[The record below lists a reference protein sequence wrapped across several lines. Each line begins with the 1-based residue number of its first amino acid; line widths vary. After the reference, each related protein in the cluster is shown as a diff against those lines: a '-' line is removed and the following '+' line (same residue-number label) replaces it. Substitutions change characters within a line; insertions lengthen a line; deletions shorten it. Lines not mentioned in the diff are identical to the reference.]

1 MKRRAVV
8 AAVLAIAVLAV
19 AGRAPAPAQ
28 PLRSF
33 LVTEPVHSLDSVP
46 FYLAVRK
53 GFFKELGLDVKLV
66 TSEGGGRHISAVISG
81 DAHAF
86 IGGPEHMAFA
96 RVKGGKYVRPIAMGL
111 MKVPFLKRWLTKA
124 SKANLERKNPELASA
139 IAKLERSGVQNDPQR
154 AQAAMSRLSAA
165 ERRAYLD
172 AAGAEGAIPEPMNRQ
187 QRRQAQKLK
196 KRR

>member
-1 MKRRAVV
+1 M
-8 AAVLAIAVLAV
+8 LAV
-19 AGRAPAPAQ
+19 NLV
-28 PLRSF
+28 PLLIPVF
-33 LVTEPVHSLDSVP
+33 ILV
-46 FYLAVRK
+46 
-53 GFFKELGLDVKLV
+53 GLL
-66 TSEGGGRHISAVISG
+66 ILLIALNLL
-81 DAHAF
+81 
-86 IGGPEHMAFA
+86 A
-96 RVKGGKYVRPIAMGL
+96 RVKGGKYVRPIAMVL

-187 QRRQAQKLK
+187 QRRQAEKLK